1 VNLWGIKNK
10 MPKVDL
16 YTKVPT
22 YNRKQNFAISTQIL
36 ATLQLLKCYENAKPK
51 DNFQIIFTVKD

>member
-1 VNLWGIKNK
+1 